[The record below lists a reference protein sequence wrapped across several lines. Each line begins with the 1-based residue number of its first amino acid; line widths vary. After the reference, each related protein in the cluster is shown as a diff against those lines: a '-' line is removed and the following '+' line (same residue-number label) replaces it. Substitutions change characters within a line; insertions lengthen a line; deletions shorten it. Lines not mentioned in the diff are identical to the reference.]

1 MCIVRMNFFKFYLK
15 LLKLTKG
22 NIMTELSQAMEV
34 AATWLDLEGV
44 DMIIP
49 RPDTN
54 EVVVVITCH
63 PDSLKHL
70 IPSSVQ
76 NIQVKIRYEK
86 YHAA

>member
-1 MCIVRMNFFKFYLK
+1 MCIGHMNFVISCLELDQLIKDELMTK
-15 LLKLTKG
+15 LSHAIDLAGK
-22 NIMTELSQAMEV
+22 
-34 AATWLDLEGV
+34 WLEIDGV

-54 EVVVVITCH
+54 EIVVVITCH

-70 IPSSVQ
+70 IPPALED
-76 NIQVKIRYEK
+76 IQVKIRYEK

>member
-1 MCIVRMNFFKFYLK
+1 M
-15 LLKLTKG
+15 TK
-22 NIMTELSQAMEV
+22 LSQAMEV
-34 AATWLDLEGV
+34 AGKWLELEGV

-54 EVVVVITCH
+54 EVVVVITCQ

-70 IPSSVQ
+70 IPPSVQ
-76 NIQVKIRYEK
+76 DIQVKIRYAK

>member
-1 MCIVRMNFFKFYLK
+1 MD
-15 LLKLTKG
+15 
-22 NIMTELSQAMEV
+22 V
-34 AATWLDLEGV
+34 AGQWLEIEGV

-54 EVVVVITCH
+54 EVVVVISCQ

-70 IPSSVQ
+70 IPHSVKD
-76 NIQVKIRYEK
+76 IQVKIRYAK

>member
-1 MCIVRMNFFKFYLK
+1 ME
-15 LLKLTKG
+15 LTEK
-22 NIMTELSQAMEV
+22 
-34 AATWLDLEGV
+34 WLEIEGV

-63 PDSLKHL
+63 PDSLKHI
-70 IPSSVQ
+70 IPPSVRG
-76 NIQVKIRYEK
+76 IEIKIRYEK

>member
-1 MCIVRMNFFKFYLK
+1 M
-15 LLKLTKG
+15 TK
-22 NIMTELSQAMEV
+22 LSQAMEV
-34 AATWLDLEGV
+34 AGKWLELEGV

-54 EVVVVITCH
+54 EVVVVITCQ

-70 IPSSVQ
+70 IPPSVKD
-76 NIQVKIRYEK
+76 IQIKIRYEK